1 MYSLPKTAAEIKS
14 NVEKA
19 YSKPMSRNITESGKY
34 NLMIDCAIWT
44 DFGGWKG
51 LELNLIDENEQK
63 TRISLTY
70 QSNTGERFFG
80 ADTLDSIMVCTA
92 VKNLTAAPDSYVMW
106 SQVERA
112 FTEQDVNGC
121 PELKGKWV
129 TGLLQAQL
137 DAYTNKEGL
146 AVEQEGMR
154 IYGIYQAKHE
164 LSANEIMDKVT
175 IANDIHESLANL
187 EKSPLFITK
196 RHKTLMSGAK
206 SSQSSG
212 SYGSQQKSN
221 ENNDLD
227 DDLPF

>member
-1 MYSLPKTAAEIKS
+1 MYSLPKTAAEIKA

-19 YSKPMSRNITESGKY
+19 YSKPMSKNITESGKY
-34 NLMIDCAIWT
+34 NLMIDVAIWT

-51 LELNLIDENEQK
+51 LELHFIDENEQK
-63 TRISLTY
+63 TCISLTY
-70 QSNTGERFFG
+70 EDKDGKRFFG
-80 ADTLDSIMVCTA
+80 ADTLDSIMVTTG

-106 SQVERA
+106 SKVEQS

-137 DAYTNKEGL
+137 DAYNGNDGVRET
-146 AVEQEGMR
+146 QGMR
-154 IYGIYQAKHE
+154 IYGIYQAKTE

-175 IANDIHESLANL
+175 IANDVHEALANL
-187 EKSPLFITK
+187 EKTPLFITK
-196 RHKTLMSGAK
+196 RHKTLMGAK
-206 SSQSSG
+206 PVQQSTG
-212 SYGSQQKSN
+212 YGSAGKAT
-221 ENNDLD
+221 EDLD

>member
-1 MYSLPKTAAEIKS
+1 MYSLPKTAVEIKA
-14 NVEKA
+14 NVAKA
-19 YSKPMSRNITESGKY
+19 YNKPRSQNITESGKY

-51 LELNLIDENEQK
+51 LELNLVDENEQK
-63 TRISLTY
+63 ARISLTY

-80 ADTLDSIMVCTA
+80 ADTLDSIMVCTG
-92 VKNLTAAPDSYVMW
+92 VKNLTAAPDSYVQW
-106 SQVERA
+106 SKVEQS

-129 TGLLQAQL
+129 VGLLQAQL
-137 DAYTNKEGL
+137 DAYTNTQG
-146 AVEQEGMR
+146 VVTPTEGMR
-154 IYGIYQAKHE
+154 IYGIYQAQYE

-175 IANDIHESLANL
+175 IPNDIHESLANL
-187 EKSPLFITK
+187 EKSPLFVTK
-196 RHKTLMSGAK
+196 RHKQLTTGSGSTPK
-206 SSQSSG
+206 SG
-212 SYGSQQKSN
+212 SYGSQQKTN

>member
-70 QSNTGERFFG
+70 QDKEGNRFFG

-106 SQVERA
+106 SQVERT

-196 RHKTLMSGAK
+196 RHKTLMKGGVA
-206 SSQSSG
+206 QSSG
-212 SYGSQQKSN
+212 SYGSTAKVV
-221 ENNDLD
+221 EED
-227 DDLPF
+227 DDSDLPF